1 MLREPSQGFAQIPPG
16 GSLKFNKRS
25 VLIVV
30 ALTATIVYFC
40 IALAT
45 DAPRMYQAL
54 HQMGWTGCSLVLGL
68 SAANYILR
76 YRRWQLYIERL
87 GHYLPPLRHFLY
99 YIGGFAFTV
108 SPAKSGELLRS
119 LYMRGHGVS
128 YSQCVAAVFVER
140 LLDLFSL
147 TILASLVVAQHAS
160 FIPLILGVLLIALAL
175 VIASC
180 QSWVPGFL
188 EIFATRFNS
197 KTARVIFGLANLTRA
212 SRSLLRAQPLMIGL
226 AVGLAAWGAEG
237 CGFLIICN
245 SFHLSISAPVAIGIY
260 SISLL
265 AGSAAFFLPAG
276 IGGMEV
282 VMSALLVSQGAALKT
297 AVIATLLCR
306 LATLWFAVLLG
317 ISALSTV
324 ELMDRR
330 RHLGEMP

>member
-1 MLREPSQGFAQIPPG
+1 MFREPSSGSAQIASG
-16 GSLKFNKRS
+16 GNFKFKKRS

-30 ALTATIVYFC
+30 ALIATIVYVC

-45 DAPRMYQAL
+45 DAPRMAQAL
-54 HQMGWTGCSLVLGL
+54 REMGWTGCSLVLAL
-68 SAANYILR
+68 SAANYIIR
-76 YRRWQLYIERL
+76 YRRWQFYIERL
-87 GHYLPPLRHFLY
+87 GHHLPPIRHFLY

-119 LYMRGHGVS
+119 LYMRGHDVS

-140 LLDLFSL
+140 LLDLLSL
-147 TILASLVVAQHAS
+147 TILASLIVAQHAS
-160 FIPLILGVLLIALAL
+160 FIPLILGVLSIALAL
-175 VIASC
+175 GIASC

-188 EIFATRFNS
+188 EAFATRFGS
-197 KTARVIFGLANLTRA
+197 KIALIIVGLANLARS
-212 SRSLLRAQPLMIGL
+212 SRQLLQVRPLMIGL
-226 AVGLAAWGAEG
+226 AAGLTAWGAEG

-245 SFHLSISAPVAIGIY
+245 SLHLSIPAPVAIGIY
-260 SISLL
+260 SISLV

-282 VMSALLVSQGAALKT
+282 VMSALLVNQGASLKT

-330 RHLGEMP
+330 EHQRSMP